1 MTMDLHICT
10 KNINVAHKE
19 VTLAKKNPN
28 KHLSMMSRKKKI
40 PLEIKEISNS
50 NRNQTTKTNLIRSNK
65 IHNSIYR
72 NSSSCIQI
80 LCLYIFLNDILIK
93 LPTKTWSVRFS
104 LSTT

>member
-19 VTLAKKNPN
+19 VTLAKKTPN

-50 NRNQTTKTNLIRSNK
+50 CKN
-65 IHNSIYR
+65 Y
-72 NSSSCIQI
+72 
-80 LCLYIFLNDILIK
+80 F
-93 LPTKTWSVRFS
+93 
-104 LSTT
+104 